1 MKYNVHRLDVKGD
14 NMQERLDK
22 FINNLKGEIISIIP
36 NVNPAFL
43 GMGSTERINYLL
55 IVEKPHGNLKNL

>member
-22 FINNLKGEIISIIP
+22 LINSLKGEIISIVP
-36 NVNPAFL
+36 NVNPTFL
-43 GMGSTERINYLL
+43 GMGATSRINYLL
-55 IVEKPHGNLKNL
+55 IVEKP